1 MSNKQEISLNTVAQL
16 AMKNRFPHVATIEL
30 LSICNFRC
38 IHCYIPKHDNA
49 GMPYANVI
57 DLLHQLREMGTF
69 SLVLTGGEIFL
80 RHDIMNIISVARK
93 MGFSVSLLSNASL
106 LNEGIIRELAELYIN
121 SFSTTVFSLNP
132 IINDMI
138 TGSVGSL
145 EPLLENVLLLRK
157 YNIRTEVKTPLM
169 KYNAFAYRQLIP
181 FCEKHGL
188 QYTPSTLIMPRS
200 NGDKS
205 VSALRLSDA
214 DFAVVLDEIETLL
227 SGSKDS
233 QQHFDCDGLPCP
245 SIRNS
250 ISIDCMG
257 NIYPCNSRFYKV
269 GNINETT
276 LADIWNH
283 SEGYRYLNSLRNSDL
298 HECCSCDL
306 RDCCTRC
313 PGNALLED
321 GDMLKCSTLDRR
333 YALLSSRR

>member
-1 MSNKQEISLNTVAQL
+1 MIPPLQILWHSTAWSGRSEKKPEPSKPRGSSAARCCISERSEAEHLWL
-16 AMKNRFPHVATIEL
+16 SPAT
-30 LSICNFRC
+30 
-38 IHCYIPKHDNA
+38 
-49 GMPYANVI
+49 
-57 DLLHQLREMGTF
+57 
-69 SLVLTGGEIFL
+69 
-80 RHDIMNIISVARK
+80 
-93 MGFSVSLLSNASL
+93 
-106 LNEGIIRELAELYIN
+106 
-121 SFSTTVFSLNP
+121 
-132 IINDMI
+132 
-138 TGSVGSL
+138 
-145 EPLLENVLLLRK
+145 
-157 YNIRTEVKTPLM
+157 
-169 KYNAFAYRQLIP
+169 
-181 FCEKHGL
+181 
-188 QYTPSTLIMPRS
+188 
-200 NGDKS
+200 
-205 VSALRLSDA
+205 SALRLSDA

-257 NIYPCNSRFYKV
+257 NIYPCNSWFYKV

>member
-1 MSNKQEISLNTVAQL
+1 MSNKQEISLNTVAQM
-16 AMKNRFPHVATIEL
+16 AMKNRFPYTATIEL

-38 IHCYIPKHDNA
+38 LHCYIPKHDHV
-49 GMPYANVI
+49 GMPYAKII
-57 DLLHQLREMGTF
+57 DLFNQLREMGTL

-80 RHDIMNIISVARK
+80 RPDIMDIIRSARK
-93 MGFSVSLLSNASL
+93 MGFSVSLLSNA
-106 LNEGIIRELAELYIN
+106 
-121 SFSTTVFSLNP
+121 
-132 IINDMI
+132 
-138 TGSVGSL
+138 
-145 EPLLENVLLLRK
+145 
-157 YNIRTEVKTPLM
+157 EVKTPLM

-205 VSALRLSDA
+205 VSVLRLSDD
-214 DFAVVLDEIETLL
+214 DFAVVFNELGDVLNGERNL
-227 SGSKDS
+227 
-233 QQHFDCDGLPCP
+233 QQHFDCDALPCP

-250 ISIDCMG
+250 ISVDCVG
-257 NIYPCNSRFYKV
+257 DVYPCNSWFYKV
-269 GNINETT
+269 GNINETP

-306 RDCCTRC
+306 RDGCTRC

-321 GDMLKCSTLDRR
+321 GDMFKCSTLDKR
-333 YALLSSRR
+333 YAQ